1 MESGSVSQWIQQV
14 KAGEESAAAN
24 LWNRY
29 QPQLLDIARRKLN
42 GGKGGPADE
51 EDVVLDA
58 LASFFH
64 RTKGGRFPDLQDRES
79 LWKLL
84 VTITNRKAINQI
96 AHDNRQKRGA
106 GKTTTELNEAGTP
119 QQNPDNAPEYAM
131 VVAESLA
138 AMLESLSSD
147 ELREIAM
154 AKLEGCS
161 NQEIAERID
170 YSVPTVERR
179 LRLIRSELKEQIQQ
193 NDSEAQA

>member
-1 MESGSVSQWIQQV
+1 MESGSVSQWIEQV

-29 QPQLLDIARRKLN
+29 HPQLLDIARRKLN
-42 GGKGGPADE
+42 GGQGPTDE
-51 EDVVLDA
+51 EDVVVDA
-58 LASFFH
+58 LASFFQ
-64 RTKGGRFPDLQDRES
+64 RSKGGRFPDLQDREA

-106 GKTTTELNEAGTP
+106 GKTAQQLHEGGAP
-119 QQNPDNAPEYAM
+119 QTDPANSPDYAII
-131 VVAESLA
+131 VAESLA

-179 LRLIRSELKEQIQQ
+179 LRLIRSELQEQIDK
-193 NDSEAQA
+193 NDSEVQA

>member
-119 QQNPDNAPEYAM
+119 LQNPDNAPEYAM